1 MDEVLAA
8 VIQLYL
14 RFSIN
19 ILEFIKVECNRM
31 SVLKFI
37 HTFIQ
42 QFHFLVGLLASNSEL
57 SFMTTILISFAF
69 EMQSKFQLGLSLLHF

>member
-19 ILEFIKVECNRM
+19 ILEIIKVECNPM
-31 SVLKFI
+31 SVLEFI

-42 QFHFLVGLLASNSEL
+42 QFHFLVGLLTSNSEL
-57 SFMTTILISFAF
+57 SFMTAILISFAF